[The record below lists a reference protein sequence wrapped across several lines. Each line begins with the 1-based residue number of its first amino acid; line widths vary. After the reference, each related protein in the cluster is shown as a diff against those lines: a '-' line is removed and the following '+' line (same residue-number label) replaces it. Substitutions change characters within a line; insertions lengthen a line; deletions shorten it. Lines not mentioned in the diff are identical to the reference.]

1 MSYFAFD
8 KCNLNHVNKKEEG
21 ETLQTFP
28 FIPTAERLEDN
39 CPEVSSVNLILKIK
53 LTNKQI
59 LKWKGT

>member
-1 MSYFAFD
+1 MNYFAFD
-8 KCNLNHVNKKEEG
+8 KCNLNHINKKEG

-28 FIPTAERLEDN
+28 FTPTAERVKDN
-39 CPEVSSVNLILKIK
+39 CPEVTNVNLTFKIK